1 MFEPCGGVC
10 HERARW
16 VFTMLSRW
24 RQAIGG
30 QSKSDSPKGAA
41 DFDYFRSS
49 AGGGV
54 AFVAAHHPRPAAT
67 TVLSHTGAALSW
79 RVKLAARRAS
89 RLASPSQDRRS
100 NDDVSRGGS
109 AHAISGAPA
118 VIIVG

>member
-41 DFDYFRSS
+41 DFDFFRRR

-54 AFVAAHHPRPAAT
+54 SFVAANPPRPAAT

-79 RVKLAARRAS
+79 RVKLAARRGSRPAS
-89 RLASPSQDRRS
+89 SSPERQAKHDLTRR
-100 NDDVSRGGS
+100 G
-109 AHAISGAPA
+109 
-118 VIIVG
+118 